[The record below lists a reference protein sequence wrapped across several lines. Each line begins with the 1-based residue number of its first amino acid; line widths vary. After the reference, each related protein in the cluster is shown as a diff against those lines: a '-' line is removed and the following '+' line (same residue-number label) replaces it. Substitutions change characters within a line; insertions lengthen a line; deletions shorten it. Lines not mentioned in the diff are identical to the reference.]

1 MRFYRETWAEVHLDA
16 LADNIHALGQ
26 HHRKA
31 LIAIIKANAYG
42 HGDVMIAR
50 QALDSGAQLLAVSS
64 LDEALSLRYKDI
76 DGEILILGHVAP
88 KDLAV
93 VKQHNLILTVT
104 SLEWARSI
112 LNQHPKGLRT
122 HLKIDTGM
130 NRMGLKSLQE
140 AQEVLQAFDEAQIH
154 IEGLYTHFASSDDPS
169 DTQTKQ
175 QYQRFETLYAALGR
189 SFRWVHC
196 SNSDAAI
203 HFDTPLCNA
212 VRIGLALFGYAS
224 YPFPLKP
231 VMILKTKLVNVKTIQ
246 AGETVSYGATYTA
259 SRNETIATIPIG
271 YADGWNRR
279 HQGDVCY
286 VDGHACEYIGRI
298 CMDQC
303 MIRLP
308 HVYPEGTEVELLGTQ
323 AKLIPMAAHLHT
335 IPYEI
340 LTQLSDRIPK
350 VYLQHGQPIA
360 TINPRLPHEN
370 EG

>member
-16 LADNIHALGQ
+16 LADNIEALAK

-42 HGDVMIAR
+42 HGDVMIAQ
-50 QALDSGAQLLAVSS
+50 QALQSGAKLLAVSS
-64 LDEALSLRYKDI
+64 LDEALSLRYKGI
-76 DGEILILGHVAP
+76 EGEILILGHVAP
-88 KDLAV
+88 RDLAL
-93 VKQHNLILTVT
+93 VKRYNLILTVT

-112 LNQHPKGLRT
+112 LNHHPEGLRT

-130 NRMGLKSLQE
+130 NRMGLKTLQE
-140 AQEVLQAFDEAQIH
+140 AQEVLEVFDQAQIR

-169 DTQTKQ
+169 NTQTQ
-175 QYQRFETLYAALGR
+175 AQYQHFETLYKALGR
-189 SFRWVHC
+189 SFTWVHC

-203 HFDTPLCNA
+203 HFETPLCNA

-231 VMILKTKLVNVKTIQ
+231 VMILKTKLVNVKAIS

-259 SRNETIATIPIG
+259 THDEIIATIPIG

-286 VDGHACEYIGRI
+286 VDGQACEYIGRI

-308 HVYPEGTEVELLGTQ
+308 RAYPEGTEVELLGTQ
-323 AKLIPMAAHLHT
+323 AKLLPMAAHLQT

-350 VYLQHGQPIA
+350 VYLDHGQALA
-360 TINPRLPHEN
+360 TINPRLPHEK